1 MITDYHYRFKSC
13 RPRLIRGRFAAASR
27 YQTNRSLLLHTWT
40 KTPMTLEE
48 IPPRDD
54 ALASRDSQDWAGL
67 PNPFPELEMVE
78 GTGE

>member
-1 MITDYHYRFKSC
+1 MIMDYHYRFKSC

-54 ALASRDSQDWAGL
+54 PWL
-67 PNPFPELEMVE
+67 PVTVLSGLEMVE

>member
-1 MITDYHYRFKSC
+1 MIMNYHYRFKSC

-48 IPPRDD
+48 MN
-54 ALASRDSQDWAGL
+54 S
-67 PNPFPELEMVE
+67 FPELEMVE

>member
-1 MITDYHYRFKSC
+1 MIMNYHYRFKSC
-13 RPRLIRGRFAAASR
+13 RARLIRGRFAAASR

-48 IPPRDD
+48 IPPRD
-54 ALASRDSQDWAGL
+54 SQDWAGL